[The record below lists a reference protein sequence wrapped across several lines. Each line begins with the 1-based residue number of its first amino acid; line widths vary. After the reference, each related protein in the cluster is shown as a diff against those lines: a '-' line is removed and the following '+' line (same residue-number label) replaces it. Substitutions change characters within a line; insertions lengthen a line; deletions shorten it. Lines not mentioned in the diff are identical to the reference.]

1 MSETL
6 LSRALCKCY
15 APSFVCRLRP
25 LTEIGCFPI
34 DIIIIGSHKQAHIHP
49 YTAQF
54 NSERKLR
61 RNNKKNEPDFANC
74 KRTALVSLTSLECNF
89 YGDCCNGFERKYFVY
104 VCLSV
109 CVCLYVFLQLCAII
123 SYCYAPFA
131 SLLNQRLFD
140 VIRPTLLG
148 ELFFCTRSFFEWTVE
163 LQLLFFLDFT
173 SFN

>member
-61 RNNKKNEPDFANC
+61 RNNKKKTNPILRIAREQLWFHSLHQNA
-74 KRTALVSLTSLECNF
+74 TFMAIAVMVSSESTLCMS
-89 YGDCCNGFERKYFVY
+89 
-104 VCLSV
+104 VCL

-148 ELFFCTRSFFEWTVE
+148 ELFFCTRSFFE
-163 LQLLFFLDFT
+163 
-173 SFN
+173 